1 MGICFNSRE
10 RRKSKE
16 PIRVNTKKNKL
27 DSTSNEQ
34 IENDSEDASIEDLQG
49 IIDCLL
55 IRKEFLEKEY
65 GKKLNTQNS
74 NNEEP
79 KTREDYKLLINKLG
93 KEVLELE
100 KINNILIIQN
110 KNIQIKF
117 CFEGQEYIINVDN
130 ETKLGDAFQIAIF
143 NEKYKGERYT
153 TSTMNSETNF
163 NDDYLKNS
171 EIFNYK
177 QMMFL
182 LGGENITEYFRNNE
196 PVSSLVKDSD
206 SFISIIVWIP
216 LLTKVMLKASCN
228 KFD

>member
-1 MGICFNSRE
+1 MGICFIDRKRKNQNKIIKINPKGNNSAD
-10 RRKSKE
+10 
-16 PIRVNTKKNKL
+16 VT
-27 DSTSNEQ
+27 
-34 IENDSEDASIEDLQG
+34 IEDLKG
-49 IIDCLL
+49 IIETL
-55 IRKEFLEKEY
+55 INRIDFLENKY
-65 GKKLNTQNS
+65 GTKSNTQN
-74 NNEEP
+74 NNNGEP
-79 KTREDYKLLINKLG
+79 KSLEDYQLIINKLSN
-93 KEVLELE
+93 KVLELE

-130 ETKLGDAFQIAIF
+130 ETKLGDAFQNAIF

-163 NDDYLKNS
+163 NDDYLKKS

-206 SFISIIVWIP
+206 SYISIIVWIP